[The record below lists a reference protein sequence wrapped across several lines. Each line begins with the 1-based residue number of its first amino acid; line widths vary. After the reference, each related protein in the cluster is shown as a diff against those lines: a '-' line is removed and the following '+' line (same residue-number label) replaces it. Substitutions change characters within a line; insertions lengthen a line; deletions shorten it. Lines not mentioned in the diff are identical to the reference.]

1 MIGRKVIQVTWIAAA
16 MMFCHDARYLLVNL
30 SGGNERASNE
40 LINPL
45 GKMIGNIVCNIF
57 YNKLLQKHSLC
68 IVHYDIQQLFFK

>member
-40 LINPL
+40 LFNSL
-45 GKMIGNIVCNIF
+45 VKMIGNSV
-57 YNKLLQKHSLC
+57 
-68 IVHYDIQQLFFK
+68 